1 MPDSQPGGLLLPR
14 LLTTQEDISSSKF
27 DFVHEVPQTVDTN
40 LMSLFSASPVAK
52 SRESYLV
59 FVCVCVRVRVRVCV
73 CVCVCVVLKYIQT
86 LSYIYWVCFSSGKLF
101 HQGNPINI
109 QRSL

>member
-1 MPDSQPGGLLLPR
+1 MPDSQPGGLLLLR

-52 SRESYLV
+52 AERATWCS
-59 FVCVCVRVRVRVCV
+59 CVCV
-73 CVCVCVVLKYIQT
+73 LK
-86 LSYIYWVCFSSGKLF
+86 LLKL
-101 HQGNPINI
+101 
-109 QRSL
+109 